1 MLWANENIARQHI
14 ERDAVTAVWAK
25 ENHLEIPNITQIYF
39 EDYFV
44 NHIIYV
50 GHIKGEAWTFTKQQ
64 SRV

>member
-1 MLWANENIARQHI
+1 MFWASENIARQHI
-14 ERDAVTAVWAK
+14 QRDAIPAVCTK

-50 GHIKGEAWTFTKQQ
+50 GHIKGEALTFIIQQ
-64 SRV
+64 LRI